1 MRPFP
6 CDKCNLAFK
15 CSNGLKSHMMSVHSD
30 MKHFVCQHCGS
41 GFSTSSG
48 VSRHQKNNRCSG
60 LKAIAASD
68 RERQISSRGK
78 DAWNLTKNEIMEP
91 WLQVLNPRV
100 TTTQLHSV
108 VLWRRRIRWLCQM
121 WAGRVQ
127 CCRACSTSTTLLQ
140 PPPTPASAWP
150 CSSTGTSSQD
160 NHCSSLVNSAIGS
173 DTSLWNCDQW
183 QSVAWVKIVF
193 PNTINIYFHS
203 HLQYSLI
210 ISKAA

>member
-1 MRPFP
+1 
-6 CDKCNLAFK
+6 
-15 CSNGLKSHMMSVHSD
+15 MMSVHSD

-68 RERQISSRGK
+68 RERQISSNGNK
-78 DAWNLTKNEIMEP
+78 WCMHKTIKYEIMRP

-150 CSSTGTSSQD
+150 CSTDTSSQD

-173 DTSLWNCDQW
+173 NTNYSSEVYEIVINDNLLH
-183 QSVAWVKIVF
+183 VASQMILHIIF
-193 PNTINIYFHS
+193 PV
-203 HLQYSLI
+203 
-210 ISKAA
+210 